1 MKKII
6 NSIYSSTLVKNTLK
20 LSASNVA
27 LMFLPLIVTPILSRL
42 YTPEEYGVWG
52 VFSGVLFILNS
63 FIFLSYENTIVK
75 SNNDDEIPS
84 LLILCLGVSIMISL
98 LSSVLFW
105 TGKILSISF
114 FLKYPNVLYLFF
126 SLTSS
131 ACFTLLICLS
141 NRYKKYGAMS
151 IANTTNG
158 FLQAVI
164 RILWGI
170 FPLIGLGLIIGN
182 ILAHILA
189 SLLLFILI
197 VPILKQ

>member
-1 MKKII
+1 M
-6 NSIYSSTLVKNTLK
+6 VKNTLK

-126 SLTSS
+126 
-131 ACFTLLICLS
+131 
-141 NRYKKYGAMS
+141 
-151 IANTTNG
+151 
-158 FLQAVI
+158 
-164 RILWGI
+164 
-170 FPLIGLGLIIGN
+170 
-182 ILAHILA
+182 H
-189 SLLLFILI
+189 
-197 VPILKQ
+197 